1 MAARSKT
8 SLNSTQF
15 LARKTWD
22 KPPAI
27 TILAGGADFFKK
39 QLIELTKARDSI
51 GKPSTEISGDFPRFV
66 DEIWLF

>member
-15 LARKTWD
+15 LARKAWD

-39 QLIELTKARDSI
+39 QVILK
-51 GKPSTEISGDFPRFV
+51 K
-66 DEIWLF
+66 

>member
-27 TILAGGADFFKK
+27 IILAGEADYFKK
-39 QLIELTKARDSI
+39 QVIERLIGEL
-51 GKPSTEISGDFPRFV
+51 STDLGNFGD
-66 DEIWLF
+66 W